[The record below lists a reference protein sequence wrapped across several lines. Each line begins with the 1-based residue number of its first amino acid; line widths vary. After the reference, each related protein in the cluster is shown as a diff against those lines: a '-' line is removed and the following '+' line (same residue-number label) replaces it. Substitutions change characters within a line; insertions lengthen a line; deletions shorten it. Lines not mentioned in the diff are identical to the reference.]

1 MKTLYYV
8 KVGFREPT
16 KIVVIKEVFGILLF
30 AKVLNFS
37 HVLSSDIVEICKD
50 FQQKAENR
58 QSIAFTADSD
68 TFKSYLSENGIEN
81 VIRVSKELEQRVLEF
96 IKKEEK

>member
-1 MKTLYYV
+1 MNTLYYV

-16 KIVVIKEVFGILLF
+16 KIVVIKEMLGTCWIT
-30 AKVLNFS
+30 KVLTFS
-37 HVLSSDIVEICKD
+37 HVLSSDIVEVCKD
-50 FQQKAENR
+50 FQQKAKNR
-58 QSIAFTADSD
+58 QSIAFSADSD

-81 VIRVSKELEQRVLEF
+81 VIRVNKELEQIVLEF